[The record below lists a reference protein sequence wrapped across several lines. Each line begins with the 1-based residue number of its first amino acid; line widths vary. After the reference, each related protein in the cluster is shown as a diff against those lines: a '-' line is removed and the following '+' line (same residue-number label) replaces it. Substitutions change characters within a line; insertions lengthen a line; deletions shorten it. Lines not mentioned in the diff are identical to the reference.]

1 MVANS
6 NSNRDSIF
14 GLFLTL
20 CLIGLSIFFTSI
32 KEVDKTIFVIEK
44 GMSLNAVTELLHDKD
59 IIHNKSFFKYRVYF
73 LGLSNK
79 IPVGTFSVE
88 GKVSNRD
95 IISTIFEEGPIRIK
109 LTIPEGS
116 SSNQIFLKAN
126 TLLDRSDDY
135 SLLFNNQSFIE
146 EFDIQASSLEG
157 YLFPDTYY
165 FFKDTSSREVLNIM
179 ISEFWK
185 NFNKKLI
192 ERTNEL
198 GFTVHEVVTLA
209 SIIEGEALLDEERV
223 IISSVY
229 HNRLNKR
236 MKLQADPTIQY
247 IIPGNP
253 KALSNRDLKRVS
265 PYNTYLN
272 YGLPPGPINNP
283 GLESIKAALYPSDTE
298 YLYFVAQGDGSHIF
312 TTNQKDHLTAKAL
325 YKKYKRENR

>member
-312 TTNQKDHLTAKAL
+312 TTNQKDHLKAKAL